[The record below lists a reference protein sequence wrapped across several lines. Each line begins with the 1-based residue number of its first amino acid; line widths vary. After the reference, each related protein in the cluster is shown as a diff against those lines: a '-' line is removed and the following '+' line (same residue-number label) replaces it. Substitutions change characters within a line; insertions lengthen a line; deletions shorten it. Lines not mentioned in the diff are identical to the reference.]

1 MKTVEI
7 KLSEKE
13 FKHLESAIKS
23 QLENWKFPINTAL
36 RYKELLKDPNI
47 SKSDAKVYKDFIK
60 IVIEKDKCFISAVE
74 KIKNNLVAKNRELKA
89 RVNTLE
95 IENEL
100 LKDKRLDELI
110 KSLDKQN
117 HYEEQ
122 AEKIK
127 KLEIKNQQLR
137 EVIKE
142 LGNGKTHK

>member
-1 MKTVEI
+1 MI
-7 KLSEKE
+7 
-13 FKHLESAIKS
+13 
-23 QLENWKFPINTAL
+23 
-36 RYKELLKDPNI
+36 
-47 SKSDAKVYKDFIK
+47 
-60 IVIEKDKCFISAVE
+60 E
-74 KIKNNLVAKNRELKA
+74 KIKNNLIAKNRELKA

>member
-1 MKTVEI
+1 MI
-7 KLSEKE
+7 
-13 FKHLESAIKS
+13 
-23 QLENWKFPINTAL
+23 
-36 RYKELLKDPNI
+36 
-47 SKSDAKVYKDFIK
+47 
-60 IVIEKDKCFISAVE
+60 E
-74 KIKNNLVAKNRELKA
+74 KIKNNLIAKNRELQA

-95 IENEL
+95 VENEL

>member
-1 MKTVEI
+1 MI
-7 KLSEKE
+7 
-13 FKHLESAIKS
+13 
-23 QLENWKFPINTAL
+23 
-36 RYKELLKDPNI
+36 
-47 SKSDAKVYKDFIK
+47 
-60 IVIEKDKCFISAVE
+60 E
-74 KIKNNLVAKNRELKA
+74 KIKNNLIAKNRELQA

-142 LGNGKTHK
+142 LGNGKTRK